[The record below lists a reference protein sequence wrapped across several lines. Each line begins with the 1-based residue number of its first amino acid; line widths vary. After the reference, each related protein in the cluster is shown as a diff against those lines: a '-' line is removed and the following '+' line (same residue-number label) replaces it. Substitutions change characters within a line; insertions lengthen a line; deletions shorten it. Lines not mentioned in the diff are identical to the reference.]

1 MNKNDN
7 LDKFSFISK
16 DEGVENKNRIAK
28 RNSSI
33 ENREIF
39 SKLDEIITSINDVII
54 RLDKIDREE
63 IDQQLD
69 RIRNE
74 YGQIITSYQ
83 SLVSQQDKSKQEKA
97 KRFRFILITFIFQII
112 SLFIGFK
119 QGQSPEFQTLWVN
132 LLKVLSGGL

>member
-63 IDQQLD
+63 ID
-69 RIRNE
+69 
-74 YGQIITSYQ
+74 
-83 SLVSQQDKSKQEKA
+83 
-97 KRFRFILITFIFQII
+97 
-112 SLFIGFK
+112 
-119 QGQSPEFQTLWVN
+119 
-132 LLKVLSGGL
+132 